1 MAILTVSKVI
11 KAYGKVE
18 ILSDV
23 SFDLEPGE
31 KAGLVGANGSGK
43 TTIFRIV
50 TGEIEA
56 DKGDVNVGRNVAM
69 AYMPQAVALDQDT
82 ALLPYVLEA
91 RADVPETEREMRRIE
106 DEIHARPADEALL
119 RRLGELQERFN
130 ARGGYRLTSDAEKIL
145 AGLGFAQDQLAIPVN
160 RLSGGEQTK
169 AALARILL
177 QAPDI
182 LLLDE
187 PTNHLDIWATEWLE
201 GYLVRSHAAALI
213 VSHDRYFLDRVAGKV
228 IELSSGRTT
237 VFRGNYAAYV
247 EQRDLARLAQER
259 QYAKQRAHILKEEDF
274 IRRYHYGQRARE
286 ARGRQKKLDRVARMQ
301 KPEAERAWTLKLQA
315 ARDKAEKIVRMR
327 GVAKRFGDR
336 ELFRDV
342 DFEIPRGGRI
352 GLIGP
357 NGAGK
362 TTFLRVLLGEE
373 PPSEGTVER
382 GKVSVG
388 YYDQQQRSL
397 DDSTTVLGAIGAV
410 HPEWTIKQLR
420 SAAGRFLFSG
430 DDVLKPVEAL
440 SGGERARLALAALV
454 LSGPSFLVLDEPT
467 NHLDIPARE
476 AVEDA
481 LDGFD
486 GTVLIVTHDR
496 SLLDAVVETLI
507 VIKDGEVRMH
517 IGDYTGWRARMDREA
532 AERAEREEEETGP
545 AASEAHRTAVKE
557 RERDRRRRE
566 RALAEIHD
574 RIEKLEAR
582 HAEIMRAF
590 EDHDT
595 YRDMDR
601 VKSLQGEA
609 EDLSAEIKAAYR
621 DWEALEREERAGN

>member
-1 MAILTVSKVI
+1 MAILTVSKAA

-31 KAGLVGANGSGK
+31 KAGLVGVNGSGK
-43 TTIFRIV
+43 TTIFRII
-50 TGEIEA
+50 TGEVEA
-56 DKGDVNVGRNVAM
+56 DRGEVNVARNLSL
-69 AYMPQAVALDQDT
+69 AYMPQAVALDRDT

-91 RADVPETEREMRRIE
+91 RADVPALEGEMRRLE
-106 DEIHARPADEALL
+106 EELHARPGDEALL

-130 ARGGYRLTSDAEKIL
+130 ARGGYRLASDAEKIL
-145 AGLGFAQDQLAIPVN
+145 AGVGFAPDQFALPVN

-169 AALARILL
+169 AALARVLL

-201 GYLVRSHAAALI
+201 GYLVRLRAAALI
-213 VSHDRYFLDRVAGKV
+213 VSHDRYFLDRVAGKI
-228 IELSSGRTT
+228 IELSAGRTS

-247 EQRDLARLAQER
+247 EQRDLARIAQER
-259 QYAKQRAHILKEEDF
+259 AYAKQREHILKEEDF

-286 ARGRQKKLDRVARMQ
+286 ARGRRRKLDHLEALR
-301 KPEAERAWTLKLQA
+301 KPEAERGWTLRLQA
-315 ARDKAEKIVRMR
+315 AADKAEKIARMR

-336 ELFRDV
+336 ELFRGV
-342 DFEIPRGGRI
+342 DFEIPRGGRV

-382 GKVSVG
+382 GKVTIG
-388 YYDQQQRSL
+388 YYDQHQRSL
-397 DDSTTVLGAIGAV
+397 DESTTVLGAIGAV
-410 HPEWTIKQLR
+410 HPEWTLRQLR

-430 DDVLKPVEAL
+430 DDVLKPVAAL
-440 SGGERARLALAALV
+440 SGGERARLALATLV

-476 AVEDA
+476 AVEEA
-481 LDGFD
+481 LDDFD

-496 SLLDAVVETLI
+496 SLLDAVVETLL
-507 VIKDGEVRMH
+507 VVKDGEVRMH
-517 IGDYTGWRARMDREA
+517 IGDYSGWRARMDREA
-532 AERAEREEEETGP
+532 AERAARREEEAGP
-545 AASEAHRTAVKE
+545 AASEAHRAAVKDRE
-557 RERDRRRRE
+557 RERRRRE
-566 RALAEIHD
+566 RKLAEIHD
-574 RIEKLEAR
+574 RLGKLEAR
-582 HAEIMRAF
+582 HGEIMRAF

-595 YRDMDR
+595 YRDMER
-601 VKSLQGEA
+601 VKAMQAEA
-609 EDLSAEIKAAYR
+609 EALSAEIKASYHE
-621 DWEALEREERAGN
+621 WEELEREERTDA